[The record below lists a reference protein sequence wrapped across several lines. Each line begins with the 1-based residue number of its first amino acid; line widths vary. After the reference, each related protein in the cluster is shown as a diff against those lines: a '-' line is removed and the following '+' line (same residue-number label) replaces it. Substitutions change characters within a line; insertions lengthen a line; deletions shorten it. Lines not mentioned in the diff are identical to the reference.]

1 MSGKYSVLKITGKLE
16 SYFISYYFQVTG
28 RKKLIPRMLQ
38 DSRIHCL
45 CDKICGGSE
54 HTL

>member
-1 MSGKYSVLKITGKLE
+1 MPGKYTVLKITGKPG
-16 SYFISYYFQVTG
+16 SYFISYYFQVTQ

-45 CDKICGGSE
+45 YDKIRI
-54 HTL
+54 